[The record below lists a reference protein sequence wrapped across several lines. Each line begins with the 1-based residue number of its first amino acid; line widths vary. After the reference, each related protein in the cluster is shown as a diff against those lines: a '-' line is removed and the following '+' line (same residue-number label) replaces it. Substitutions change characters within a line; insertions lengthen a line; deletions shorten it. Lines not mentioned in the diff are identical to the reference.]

1 MNTYY
6 VLILLIL
13 FSTSSCNQNRQK
25 TPEELKMELKIQ
37 ESRNPHQYLKLESIK
52 LNRNQ
57 IKKAGLFSR
66 AKYDGFL
73 ISGII
78 KNSATLAKYKD
89 LRLTVEYFSKTN
101 TLLQSKTYTLYEYY
115 EPNSSKDFQLKVYPP
130 DTMQNYNITL
140 FDAAPTY

>member
-57 IKKAGLFSR
+57 IKKGGLFSR